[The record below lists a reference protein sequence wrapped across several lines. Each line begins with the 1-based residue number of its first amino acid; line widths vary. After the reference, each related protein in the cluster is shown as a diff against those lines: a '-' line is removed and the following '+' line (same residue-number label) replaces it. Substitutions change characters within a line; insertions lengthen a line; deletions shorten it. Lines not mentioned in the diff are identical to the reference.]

1 MKLKK
6 HKKKI
11 SLNVEKNDFSRFL
24 QTQNCNSGSR
34 FMGKLLHWSYSTA
47 NLKQFE
53 EKKMLCFL
61 RIVQLAKFMQRK
73 T

>member
-1 MKLKK
+1 MKLKT

-11 SLNVEKNDFSRFL
+11 ALNVEKNDFSRIL
-24 QTQNCNSGSR
+24 QTQNCNSGAR
-34 FMGKLLHWSYSTA
+34 FMGKLLHWSYSTS

-53 EKKMLCFL
+53 EKNLSRFL
-61 RIVQLAKFMQRK
+61 RIVQLAKFMQKK